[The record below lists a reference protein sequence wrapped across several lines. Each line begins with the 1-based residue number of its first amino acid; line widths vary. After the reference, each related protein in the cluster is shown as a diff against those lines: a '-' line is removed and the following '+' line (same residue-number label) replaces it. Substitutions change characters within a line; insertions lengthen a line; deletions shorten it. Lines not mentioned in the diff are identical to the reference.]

1 MRFCKY
7 LSGLTKP
14 ELDQLKDM
22 LHLTEDEAE
31 VFNRLSKGHGYTKI
45 ALERNTCE
53 RTVCR
58 IAERIKK
65 KVEKTNVRGE
75 V

>member
-14 ELDQLKDM
+14 ELEKLEDI
-22 LHLTEDEAE
+22 LHLTDDEREDFKCLA
-31 VFNRLSKGHGYTKI
+31 NGYSYTKI
-45 ALERNTCE
+45 AYEKNACE
-53 RTVCR
+53 RTIIR

-65 KVEKTNVRGE
+65 KIERIE
-75 V
+75 I

>member
-14 ELDQLKDM
+14 ELERLRDM

-31 VFNRLSKGHGYTKI
+31 VFDRLSKGHGYTRI
-45 ALERNTCE
+45 ALERSTCE
-53 RTVCR
+53 RTVWR

-65 KVEKTNVRGE
+65 KVERINA
-75 V
+75 